1 MSQSLTISHILLL
14 HCFSLNHLSTT
25 TKPTRSSCV
34 TSPMSQSQAE
44 EEKSGVERF
53 RVELDGRGGRDGH
66 RFSTSTKEGGEEDA
80 TTARWRKKMEERKI
94 WWRRQQRAGPSSGVE
109 RTMTTASRSEP
120 RKKTRRH
127 VEA

>member
-1 MSQSLTISHILLL
+1 MES
-14 HCFSLNHLSTT
+14 
-25 TKPTRSSCV
+25 V
-34 TSPMSQSQAE
+34 
-44 EEKSGVERF
+44 

-66 RFSTSTKEGGEEDA
+66 GFSTSTKEGGEEDA
-80 TTARWRKKMEERKI
+80 TTARWRKKMEKRKI

-120 RKKTRRH
+120 RKKMRRH